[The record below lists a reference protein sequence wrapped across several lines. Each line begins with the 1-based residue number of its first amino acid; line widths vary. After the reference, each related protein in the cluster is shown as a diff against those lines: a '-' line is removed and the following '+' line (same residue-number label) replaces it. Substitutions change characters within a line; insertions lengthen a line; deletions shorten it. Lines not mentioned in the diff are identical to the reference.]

1 MIYKIQYKFFNFID
15 RLEYNLKQYIYSKK
29 PKYKYHF
36 IYWNSDR
43 PTVYK
48 YSYITS
54 KGYKE
59 AEEVAFNN
67 MQWDACDKLLYQNKE
82 KV

>member
-15 RLEYNLKQYIYSKK
+15 RLEYNLKKYIYSKK
-29 PKYKYHF
+29 TKYKYHF

-43 PTVYK
+43 PKVYQ

-54 KGYKE
+54 KGFKE
-59 AEEVAFNN
+59 AQEVAFNN
-67 MQWDACDKLLYQNKE
+67 MKWDGCNKLLYQNKE